1 MNKARFCS
9 NFPRDILESRFVNGA
24 RMYPS
29 DDELDQLIDEAN
41 ENTRSGR
48 LERLRFLFSEEYPN
62 RLPVEALAYE
72 YYQEARLCWYMGAF
86 VATIVMSQLAFEE
99 LLRSHYRVAEGVGR
113 NLDDHIKV
121 DEAGFKDLIKQSEA
135 DGWLHPEE
143 TALLSRIRKDFRNP
157 YVHPHDFDVG
167 NRLLK
172 PNFLGQLM
180 KIVAG
185 ELVGS
190 GAEDEARQSIRT
202 LVTLFPTI
210 ARRFWDMA

>member
-1 MNKARFCS
+1 MH
-9 NFPRDILESRFVNGA
+9 
-24 RMYPS
+24 PS
-29 DDELDQLIDEAN
+29 DDELDQLIDEAS
-41 ENTRSGR
+41 ENARSGR
-48 LERLRFLFSEEYPN
+48 LERLRFLFSEEDPN
-62 RLPVEALAYE
+62 PLPVEALAYE

-99 LLRSHYRVAEGVGR
+99 LLRSHYRVAEGVGG

-121 DEAGFKDLIKQSEA
+121 DKAGFNDLIKQSEA
-135 DGWLHPEE
+135 DRWLYPEE

-172 PNFLGQLM
+172 PNFLGQLT

-210 ARRFWDMA
+210 ARRFWGMA

>member
-1 MNKARFCS
+1 MHPS
-9 NFPRDILESRFVNGA
+9 N
-24 RMYPS
+24 
-29 DDELDQLIDEAN
+29 DELDQLIDEAN
-41 ENTRSGR
+41 KNSHSGR
-48 LERLRFLFSEEYPN
+48 LERLRFLFSEEDPN
-62 RLPVEALAYE
+62 PLPVEALAYE
-72 YYQEARLCWYMGAF
+72 YYQEARLCWYMGTF

-99 LLRSHYRVAEGVGR
+99 LLRSHYRVAEGVGG
-113 NLDDHIKV
+113 NLDEHIKV
-121 DEAGFKDLIKQSEA
+121 DEASFRDLIKQSEA
-135 DGWLHPEE
+135 DGWLHPGE

-157 YVHPHDFDVG
+157 YVHSHDFDAG

-190 GAEDEARQSIRT
+190 GAEDEASQSIRT

-210 ARRFWDMA
+210 ARRFWGMA